1 MGLKHL
7 SNDCVF
13 HFFRCILQSNYSE
26 STKDSIKI
34 MYKYVAKY
42 LMLEKVYKF
51 CEVTSFPS
59 LLIGLVLFAFGAFQ
73 ALFIASAD
81 VQQDEVYRI
90 IYIHVPS
97 AILSELIYLF
107 LANCGLIFLVW
118 KTKISTI
125 YLNSAVPIGIA
136 LTLLVLITGSLWG
149 KPTWGTYWVWD
160 ARITSTFILLLQ
172 YIGLYVLRTS
182 FNSISTSDTVIS
194 IFAIIG
200 AINIPIIKFS
210 VNWWNTLHQGPSI
223 TSSGS
228 TIAGEF
234 LTILILMMISLL
246 FLSYAIFARNIQSE
260 ILLRT
265 RQSKRL
271 QGEING

>member
-1 MGLKHL
+1 
-7 SNDCVF
+7 
-13 HFFRCILQSNYSE
+13 
-26 STKDSIKI
+26 

-42 LMLEKVYKF
+42 FIPSKVYKF
-51 CEVTSFPS
+51 CS
-59 LLIGLVLFAFGAFQ
+59 LTAMPAFVIGMITFLLSSYFVIYSLP
-73 ALFIASAD
+73 AD
-81 VQQDEVYRI
+81 VEQQEIYRI
-90 IYIHVPS
+90 LFIHVPS

-107 LANCGLIFLVW
+107 LAVNGFIYLVWRTKISAIFLNSAISIGLIF
-118 KTKISTI
+118 TAI
-125 YLNSAVPIGIA
+125 
-136 LTLLVLITGSLWG
+136 VLISGSIWG